1 MLVFSEYFYSL
12 QGEGRY
18 SGTPS
23 LFLRFARC
31 NMSCSGFGSVYT
43 AEDGTKVVGCD
54 SLYAVDKENFS
65 SSWKSVDA
73 TYLISILDEHLENHT
88 HLKDLVITGGEPLLH
103 SKDEDFLSLLK
114 YARSKKMRITMET
127 NATINVDFRVNPI
140 YRDVVFALSV
150 KLANSGELKE
160 SRIKSDVIKNITSNA
175 IESFYKFTV
184 DGISINSGVHE
195 EIEEIL
201 NIANIEVYCMA
212 LSQNSSQLNTE
223 SQNVADFCL
232 KHGYT
237 YSDRLHLRL
246 YDGKRGS

>member
-1 MLVFSEYFYSL
+1 MLAFSEYFYSL

-31 NMSCSGFGSVYT
+31 NMSCSGFGSVYI
-43 AEDGTKVVGCD
+43 AEDGTEVVGCD
-54 SLYAVDKENFS
+54 SLYAVDKDNFS

-73 TYLISILDEHLENHT
+73 TYLISILDEHLENYT
-88 HLKDLVITGGEPLLH
+88 HLKDLVITGGEPLLY
-103 SKDEDFLSLLK
+103 SKDENFLNLLK

-127 NATINVDFRVNPI
+127 NATINVDFKAYPI
-140 YRDVVFALSV
+140 YKDIVFALSV
-150 KLANSGELKE
+150 KLSNSGETKE
-160 SRIKSDVIKNITSNA
+160 SRVKSDVIKNIASNA

-184 DGISINSGVHE
+184 DGIGINSGVHE
-195 EIEEIL
+195 EIEEVL
-201 NIANIEVYCMA
+201 DIADIEVYCMA
-212 LSQNSSQLNTE
+212 LSQNGHQLDKE